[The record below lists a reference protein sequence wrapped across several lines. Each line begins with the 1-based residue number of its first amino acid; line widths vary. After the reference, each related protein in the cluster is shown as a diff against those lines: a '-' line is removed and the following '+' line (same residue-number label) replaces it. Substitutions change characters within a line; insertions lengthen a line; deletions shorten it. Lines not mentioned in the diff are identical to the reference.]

1 MRQVSSVASSY
12 SLAGLAALRSPL
24 AASMVLAD
32 YFDETRPVEAAVRH
46 AWQMHAAS
54 GGAQRMLRRA
64 ALPAVE
70 LALAA
75 VELALPGSV
84 HPHACARRTL
94 WARE

>member
-32 YFDETRPVEAAVRH
+32 YFDETRPVEAAVRR
-46 AWQMHAAS
+46 AWQVHAAS

-70 LALAA
+70 AG
-75 VELALPGSV
+75 PGSGGAG
-84 HPHACARRTL
+84 PPWLGAPSRLRTANPL
-94 WARE
+94 GS